1 MYKDK
6 IKILL
11 FIILCIES
19 FSYAQNKY
27 KILAL
32 PDTVYNAP
40 QIAQFIDGQTLNLDL
55 LRSDLF
61 ANISDELTKA
71 TLRNDS
77 LEMMLAHYYLA
88 RLYAL
93 DGNFNESL
101 KNYQKALSV
110 LTIEKFPE
118 LEGVFYSRIGISFE
132 NMFDYDNALAYFNK
146 SLKIREKIRDTV
158 GIINVHNFIGR
169 VYKKLG
175 KYDLAF
181 ECFTNALNEISDSSK
196 LELKAFTYI
205 NLGLIFSETGDY
217 AYAEKYLRD
226 ALQIRKNL
234 NNEKYVAHTYFRL
247 AGLFSKKED
256 FDKAIEYSLKAMS
269 IYDKNNVKRQLPA
282 VYNFLGFCYLKKNE
296 AEKAFSFL
304 NNAKKLAL
312 QHNAKV
318 VLARNALNFGEFY
331 VLQNDYETAI
341 LFFKEAINR
350 AQELKQN
357 SLLAEANKKIAKAYF
372 ETNLFKEAY
381 LAKEQ
386 YEYLHNNMFN
396 AGFAKKV
403 ADFANMEKLEK
414 LSLIYEF
421 RQKEKEIKQA
431 AEIHREILLRNI
443 FIAVSLFF
451 ILFALLLFY
460 QIKQKS
466 KINNDLKT
474 SKELV
479 EKKQSQIVK
488 QRDVLI
494 KQKKELTETLN
505 NVILLKKAIEQSSST
520 IVITDAEGNI
530 EYVNPKFVETT
541 GYTFDEVKG
550 ENPRILSSGE
560 KSDAFYKEMWADIL
574 SGKEWR
580 GEFVNKR
587 KNGKTFT
594 EYASI
599 SAVKDDTGQIIHFVA
614 VKDDVTEQQKILSEL
629 EKLTAVQTKVFSI
642 IGHDLRS
649 PLGSVKSI
657 LEFLIEKEYV
667 QENAELSKILGM
679 ILKSIVS
686 ISFLS
691 ENLLNWGANW
701 LKDNDPLQKE
711 FIINELVDENLSVLQ
726 SAADGKNIK
735 LSAELSPEIRVYADP
750 EMISIVIRNL
760 IANAIKF
767 TPQGGEVTVFGQKI
781 ADNKV
786 EISVKDT
793 GLGIKKEI
801 IPLLLDEYNLYTTPG
816 TESEKGSGLGL
827 SICVQFIKRNSGTFD
842 IESVEGRGSVF
853 KFTLPARSG
862 KKLRASNS
870 KLESTQETT

>member
-1 MYKDK
+1 MFKK
-6 IKILL
+6 KILL
-11 FIILCIES
+11 FIILCVGS
-19 FSYAQNKY
+19 FSYAQSKY
-27 KILAL
+27 EILSL
-32 PDTVYNAP
+32 PDTVLTAP
-40 QIAQFIDGQTLNLDL
+40 QIVRFIDKQTLGTSLSGIN
-55 LRSDLF
+55 LF
-61 ANISDELTKA
+61 AKINDELTKA

-88 RLYAL
+88 RLYAF
-93 DGNFNESL
+93 DGNYSESS
-101 KNYQKALSV
+101 KNYQSALNV
-110 LTIEKFPE
+110 LNKEKYPE
-118 LEGVFYSRIGISFE
+118 LEGVFYGRIGISLE
-132 NMFDYDNALAYFNK
+132 NMFDYDNALIYFNK
-146 SLKIREKIRDTV
+146 SLKIREKIEDTV

-169 VYKKLG
+169 LYKKLG

-181 ECFTNALNEISDSSK
+181 ECFTKALNAISDSSK
-196 LELKAFTYI
+196 LELKAFTYV

-217 AYAEKYLRD
+217 IYAEKYLND
-226 ALQIRKNL
+226 ALEIRKKL
-234 NNEKYVAHTYFRL
+234 NNEIYVAHTYFRL
-247 AGLFSKKED
+247 ADLFLKKAD
-256 FDKAIEYSLKAMS
+256 FDRAIEYSLKAMS
-269 IYDKNNVKRQLPA
+269 IYDKNSIKKQLPE
-282 VYNFLGFCYLKKNE
+282 VYNFLGLCYLKKGKY
-296 AEKAFSFL
+296 EKANRFL
-304 NNAKKLAL
+304 SNAKQLAL
-312 QHNAKV
+312 QNNSKY
-318 VLARNALNFGEFY
+318 VLARNALNFGTFY
-331 VLQNDYETAI
+331 ALHKDYKTAI
-341 LFFKEAINR
+341 MHFKEAINR
-350 AQELKQN
+350 AEELQRS

-372 ETNLFKEAY
+372 ETGQFKEAY
-381 LAKEQ
+381 LAKET
-386 YEYLHNNMFN
+386 YEQLHKNMFN
-396 AGFAKKV
+396 TDFAKKV
-403 ADFANMEKLEK
+403 ADFASMKKLEK

-421 RQKEKEIKQA
+421 ERKEEDIKKA
-431 AEIHREILLRNI
+431 AEIHREILLRNV

-451 ILFALLLFY
+451 ILFAFILFY

-466 KINNDLKT
+466 KINRDLKT
-474 SKELV
+474 SKELI

-494 KQKKELTETLN
+494 KQKKELTDTLN

-520 IVITDAEGNI
+520 IVITDAKGNI

-541 GYTFDEVKG
+541 GYTFEEVKG
-550 ENPRILSSGE
+550 ENPRILSSGK
-560 KSDAFYKEMWADIL
+560 KSEAFYKELWNTIL

-587 KNGKTFT
+587 KDGKTFT

-599 SAVKDDTGQIIHFVA
+599 SSVKDDKGQIIHFVA

-657 LEFLIEKEYV
+657 LEFLIEKDYV
-667 QENAELSKILGM
+667 QENDELSRIMGM

-711 FIINELVDENLSVLQ
+711 FIINELIDENLSILQ
-726 SAADGKNIK
+726 NAAVGKNII
-735 LSAELSPEIRVYADP
+735 LSSELTPKISVYADP

-767 TPQGGEVTVFGQKI
+767 TPVGGKITIYGQKI
-781 ADNKV
+781 TDDKV

-793 GLGIKKEI
+793 GVGIKKET
-801 IPLLLDEYNLYTTPG
+801 IPLLLDEYNLFTTPG

-827 SICVQFIKRNSGTFD
+827 SICVQFIKRNNGHFD
-842 IESVEGRGSVF
+842 IESVVGKGSVF
-853 KFTLPARSG
+853 KFTLPIRSG
-862 KKLRASNS
+862 KKSKVSNS

>member
-1 MYKDK
+1 MLKNK

-11 FIILCIES
+11 LLIFCIGS
-19 FSYAQNKY
+19 FSYAQNNY
-27 KILAL
+27 EILSL
-32 PDTVYNAP
+32 PDSVLSAS
-40 QIAQFIDGQTLNLDL
+40 QIVRYVDKQTIRTNL
-55 LRSDLF
+55 SDNNLF
-61 ANISDELTKA
+61 AEINDELTKA

-93 DGNFNESL
+93 DGNYDEAS
-101 KNYQKALSV
+101 KNYQNALNT
-110 LTIEKFPE
+110 LNIEKYPE
-118 LEGVFYSRIGISFE
+118 LEGVFYSRIGISLE
-132 NMFDYDNALAYFNK
+132 SMFDYDNALIYFNK
-146 SLKIREKIRDTV
+146 SLKIREEIKDTV
-158 GIINVHNFIGR
+158 GIVNVHNFIGR

-181 ECFTNALNEISDSSK
+181 ECFTKALNEISDSSK

-217 AYAEKYLRD
+217 IYAEKYLSD
-226 ALQIRKNL
+226 ALEIRKKL

-247 AGLFSKKED
+247 AGLSSKKNAY
-256 FDKAIEYSLKAMS
+256 DKAIEYSLKAMS
-269 IYDKNNVKRQLPA
+269 IYDKNNIKRQLPA
-282 VYNFLGFCYLKKNE
+282 VYNFLGFCYLEKKE
-296 AEKAFSFL
+296 YEKAKSFL
-304 NNAKKLAL
+304 NNAKQLAL
-312 QHNAKV
+312 QYNEKV
-318 VLARNALNFGEFY
+318 VLARNALNFGNFY
-331 VLQNDYETAI
+331 ALHKDYETAI
-341 LFFKEAINR
+341 IHFKEAINR
-350 AQELKQN
+350 AEKLQRS

-372 ETNLFKEAY
+372 EIGLYKEAY
-381 LAKEQ
+381 LAKER
-386 YEYLHNNMFN
+386 YEQLHNNMFN
-396 AGFAKKV
+396 ADFAKKI

-421 RQKEKEIKQA
+421 RQKEEEIKQA
-431 AEIHREILLRNI
+431 AEIHREILVRNI

-451 ILFALLLFY
+451 ILFALILFY

-466 KINNDLKT
+466 KINKDLQT

-494 KQKKELTETLN
+494 KQKKELTDTLN

-520 IVITDAEGNI
+520 IVITDAKGNI

-550 ENPRILSSGE
+550 QNPRILSSGE
-560 KSDAFYKEMWADIL
+560 KSEVFYKELWATIL

-599 SAVKDDTGQIIHFVA
+599 SSVKDDTGQIIHFVA

-667 QENAELSKILGM
+667 QENKELSKILGM

-726 SAADGKNIK
+726 STAAGKNIK
-735 LSAELSPEIRVYADP
+735 LGAELSPEISVYADP

-767 TPQGGEVTVFGQKI
+767 TPVGGKITISGQKI
-781 ADNKV
+781 ADDKV

-793 GLGIKKEI
+793 GVGIKKET
-801 IPLLLDEYNLYTTPG
+801 IPLLLDEYNLFTTPG

-827 SICVQFIKRNSGTFD
+827 SICVQFIKRNNGTFD
-842 IESVEGRGSVF
+842 IESVVGKGSVF
-853 KFTLPARSG
+853 KFTLPTQSG
-862 KKLRASNS
+862 KSKAPNS